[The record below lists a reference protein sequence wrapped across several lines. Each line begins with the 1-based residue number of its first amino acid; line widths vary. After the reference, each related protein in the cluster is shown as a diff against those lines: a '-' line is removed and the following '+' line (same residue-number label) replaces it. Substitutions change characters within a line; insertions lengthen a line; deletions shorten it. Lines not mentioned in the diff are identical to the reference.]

1 MVVKGRSEDVTANQ
15 EPGLDMSVIDWTL
28 VSSQFIWIYVLAWR
42 RISRKNEKERAGGAG
57 GSGLVAVMPVG
68 GEQIEEGFGKS
79 DIPKGLIEEMRRSEK
94 RAKEELAK
102 STSSLSSFSLGC

>member
-1 MVVKGRSEDVTANQ
+1 M
-15 EPGLDMSVIDWTL
+15 
-28 VSSQFIWIYVLAWR
+28 AWR

-79 DIPKGLIEEMRRSEK
+79 DIPKGLIEEMRRSSEK
-94 RAKEELAK
+94 REKEDLAK
-102 STSSLSSFSLGC
+102 SIEEILVQLKRTIGESARASDEEIVARLEKVIGESKKQK